1 MSYKINVI
9 NREGD
14 LSSIQID
21 EGTTI
26 RDAIEDNLQI
36 DNFGICGGNCSCSTC
51 HIYIDPNDFS
61 KFKSKEKDEIETLES
76 TNATLTEYSRLS
88 CQIDFDA
95 SYNDITIT
103 IAPE

>member
-1 MSYKINVI
+1 MTYKINVI
-9 NREGD
+9 DREKN
-14 LSSIQID
+14 LSSIEIE

-51 HIYIDPNDFS
+51 HVYINPSDFE
-61 KFKSKEKDEIETLES
+61 KLKSKEKDEIETLES

-88 CQIDFDA
+88 CQIDFDE
-95 SYNDITIT
+95 SYNDITII